1 MPLIDYAVPIEHPPN
16 PFPTPGYN
24 LINNSTNSYY
34 NSFVI
39 SRRRNTGNSLTWP
52 YIYCI
57 SLSLYK
63 LIILHIFFYFFNFN
77 CLFLDLYF
85 LFY

>member
-1 MPLIDYAVPIEHPPN
+1 MPLIDYAVPIEHPPD

-63 LIILHIFFYFFNFN
+63 QQWLKNRNFH
-77 CLFLDLYF
+77 FLSKRYLDE
-85 LFY
+85 